1 MPSKEWRAK
10 QTPEKLKQISLNDQ
24 KYQKTPKGM
33 KVRTCSSWKSQGLIT
48 DNIDEIYDRYIN
60 SKNCECCGNEYK
72 EYKDKHMDHCHTTGV
87 FRNILCRRCNQ
98 LRGHIEN
105 DYKLILK
112 LQTMC

>member
-1 MPSKEWRAK
+1 MPTKEYLAK
-10 QTPEKLKQISLNDQ
+10 CSPEKKAEIARKNKAYL
-24 KYQKTPKGM
+24 KTPSGK
-33 KVRTCSSWKSQGLIT
+33 KVNTCSSWKSQGLIT
-48 DNIDEIYDRYIN
+48 DNIDEVYERYIN

-72 EYKDKHMDHCHTTGV
+72 QYKDKHMDHNHKTGA

>member
-1 MPSKEWRAK
+1 MPTKEYLAK
-10 QTPEKLKQISLNDQ
+10 CSPEQ
-24 KYQKTPKGM
+24 KAEIANQQREYRKTPTGKKM
-33 KVRTCSSWKSQGLIT
+33 NTCSSWRGQGLIT
-48 DNIDEIYDRYIN
+48 DDIDAVYERYIN
-60 SKNCECCGNEYK
+60 SNNCECCGNEYK
-72 EYKDKHMDHCHTTGV
+72 ANRDKHMDHNHTTGE

>member
-1 MPSKEWRAK
+1 MPRKEYLAK
-10 QTPEKLKQISLNDQ
+10 CSPEKKAEIARKNKAYLQTPSGKKMN
-24 KYQKTPKGM
+24 
-33 KVRTCSSWKSQGLIT
+33 TCSSWKSQGLIT
-48 DNIDEIYDRYIN
+48 DNIDEVYERYIN
-60 SKNCECCGNEYK
+60 STHCECCGNEYK
-72 EYKDKHMDHCHTTGV
+72 QYKDKHMDHNHKTGA

>member
-1 MPSKEWRAK
+1 MPRKEYLAK
-10 QTPEKLKQISLNDQ
+10 CSPEQ
-24 KYQKTPKGM
+24 KAEIARKNKEYRKTKSGKKM
-33 KVRTCSSWKSQGLIT
+33 QTCSSWKSLGLIT
-48 DNIDEIYDRYIN
+48 DNIDEVYERYIN
-60 SKNCECCGNEYK
+60 SKNCECCRNEYK
-72 EYKDKHMDHCHTTGV
+72 TNQDKHMDHNHETGA